1 MCLPRLMVSGPVPVL
16 GSNLGRIVSMLE
28 QPEHK
33 DLIGRKVGV
42 GDFVAFPQHKT
53 LYVGRIIKLNKQM
66 LRLQRITQ
74 CRFLADEVNK
84 YSKDCVLL
92 PSRDMDFYLLKVTLK

>member
-1 MCLPRLMVSGPVPVL
+1 
-16 GSNLGRIVSMLE
+16 MLE

-33 DLIGRKVGV
+33 DIIGRKIGI
-42 GDFVAFPQHKT
+42 GDFVAFPQDKT
-53 LYVGRIIKLNKQM
+53 LYVGRIIKLNKHM

-74 CRFLADEVNK
+74 SKFLADEVNK

-92 PSRDMDFYLLKVTLK
+92 PSRDMDFYILRVASK